1 MNIDT
6 NFYTSTLL
14 NWYQTNR
21 RDLPWRL
28 SNNPYEIW
36 IAEVI
41 FQQTRINQGINYYHR
56 FIERFPN
63 ISMLANASED
73 EVLKLWQGLGYYSRA
88 RNLWVTAKKVAFEM
102 QGQFPNTFSEIKK
115 LKGIGDYTAAA
126 IASIAFNEPVTAVD
140 GNVIRVISR
149 LFAIDTPA
157 SSSKGKSEITQLAHL
172 MIPADSPGDFNQA
185 LMEFGALQCTPRSP
199 NCEICPLKNN
209 CLAFKLSSVEK
220 YPPKNSKK
228 AVRIRYFNYLVIDN
242 GECLLFKKRTSG
254 DIWENLYDFP
264 LIETPDRYEVD
275 TLMQTPQWK
284 KLFNAAEICLENVS
298 DEKTH
303 QLSHQ
308 KINVRFYHIKTT
320 QAINQL
326 GFIIIGYN
334 QVLRLPV
341 PIIIGNYLANKVELG
356 ATKTDNGN

>member
-1 MNIDT
+1 MDIDT
-6 NFYTSTLL
+6 KFYTSTLL

-21 RDLPWRL
+21 RDLPWRF

-63 ISMLANASED
+63 ISILANASED

-88 RNLWVTAKKVAFEM
+88 RNLWFTAKKVAFEM
-102 QGQFPNTFSEIKK
+102 QGQFPNTFTEIKK

-126 IASIAFNEPVTAVD
+126 IASIAFNEPVPAVD

-149 LFAIDTPA
+149 LFTIDTPA
-157 SSSKGKSEITQLAHL
+157 NSSKGKSEITQIAHS
-172 MIPADSPGDFNQA
+172 MIPADNPGDFNQA

-199 NCEICPLKNN
+199 NCEICPLKNS
-209 CLAFKLSSVEK
+209 CLAFKLSSIEK
-220 YPPKNSKK
+220 YPPKISKK
-228 AVRIRYFNYLVIDN
+228 AVRIRHFNYLVVDD
-242 GECLLFKKRTSG
+242 GEYLLFKKRTSG

-264 LIETPDRYEVD
+264 LIETPDRYEID
-275 TLMQTPQWK
+275 KLMQTPQWK
-284 KLFNAAEICLENVS
+284 KIFNTAEICLENVS
-298 DEKTH
+298 DEKIH

-308 KINVRFYHIKTT
+308 KIILRFYHIKITKPIKQSDYLNIAYT
-320 QAINQL
+320 QILN
-326 GFIIIGYN
+326 
-334 QVLRLPV
+334 LPV
-341 PIIIGNYLANKVELG
+341 PIIIGNYLANKPEIG
-356 ATKTDNGN
+356 ATKKDTGI